1 MSNSSKQGPYDEK
14 KAIEETLGEPN
25 IPEINK
31 VMIFALPIERPLTT
45 AIHRS

>member
-31 VMIFALPIERPLTT
+31 VIDIRITNRKSSYNCNP
-45 AIHRS
+45 